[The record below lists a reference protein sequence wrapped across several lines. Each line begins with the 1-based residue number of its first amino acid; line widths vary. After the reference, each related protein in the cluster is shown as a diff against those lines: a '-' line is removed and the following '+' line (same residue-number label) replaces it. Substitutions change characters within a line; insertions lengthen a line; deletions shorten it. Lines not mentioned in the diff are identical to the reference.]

1 MIAYKVLRAVNG
13 KHVFN
18 NYDYSLRICYV
29 PVETAGDIMVKE
41 NR

>member
-1 MIAYKVLRAVNG
+1 MANMCSTTE
-13 KHVFN
+13 
-18 NYDYSLRICYV
+18 YSLRICYV